1 MRLRRLARITRD
13 QLRNYYNHQYRFVPT
28 NLCIETTTL
37 CNAGCWYCAR
47 FKSELLGPHMDFELF
62 KAIIDAS
69 ADFITENVMPYSRGE
84 PLMYP
89 HIIQA
94 IEYITDAGLRS
105 KMYSNGSLLTE
116 HMSRRLIDA
125 GIKELSFSIDTNNGQ
140 EFEDIR
146 KIPWSR
152 VLGNIERL
160 VEVRDELGA
169 DVFVVV
175 RSTVGP
181 FNIDRIA
188 EIRDFWLERVDE
200 IRLMPLLPMPDKE
213 VLEAKPVTEM
223 QPYECMQAYGALNIR
238 LDGSIPFCCNDWH
251 DCYVVGQ
258 IDKSVTKRK
267 ILDIYNNKQM
277 ARWRDA
283 LEFGKGA
290 PTLCIYCQ
298 SNRRSVDMWQRLEGL
313 GVCQSALVRQAEV
326 E

>member
-13 QLRNYYNHQYRFVPT
+13 QMLNYYRHHYRYVPT
-28 NLCIETTTL
+28 NLCVETTTL
-37 CNAGCWYCAR
+37 CNASCWYCAR
-47 FKSELLGPHMDFELF
+47 FKSKLLGPHIDIDLF
-62 KAIIDAS
+62 KAIIDAC

-89 HIIQA
+89 HIVEAVQ
-94 IEYITDAGLRS
+94 YITDSGLRS

-116 HMSRRLIDA
+116 DMARRLIAA
-125 GIKELSFSIDTNNGQ
+125 GIDELSFSIDTNNGT
-140 EFEDIR
+140 EFESIR
-146 KIPWSR
+146 KLSWNR

-160 VEVRDELGA
+160 LELRHEFGS
-169 DVFVVV
+169 DVKVVV

-200 IRLMPLLPMPDKE
+200 IRFMPLLPMPDKE
-213 VLEAKPVTEM
+213 VLEEKPITMM

-251 DCYVVGQ
+251 DCYVAGR
-258 IDKSVTKRK
+258 IGKNVTKKK
-267 ILDIYNNKQM
+267 ILDIYNNSKM
-277 ARWRDA
+277 AKWRDG

-298 SNRRSVDMWQRLEGL
+298 SNRRAVDMWQMLEGQ
-313 GVCQSALVRQAEV
+313 GVCQSGNVRQAEV